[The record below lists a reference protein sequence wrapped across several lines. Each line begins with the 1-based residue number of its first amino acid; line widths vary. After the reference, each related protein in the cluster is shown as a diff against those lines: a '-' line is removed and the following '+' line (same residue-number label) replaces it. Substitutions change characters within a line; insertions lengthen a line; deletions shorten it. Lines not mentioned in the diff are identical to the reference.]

1 MGPRINYNFTGLE
14 RAMKHLRDGQTR
26 TALPEIQRELN
37 KFFKDS
43 TCTQVLYTKNTD
55 KLFFGMTTYCV
66 INAVDVDKIVNDD
79 QPMRIDR
86 YYVEIDSK
94 LLELGLT
101 SRELTAFILH
111 EVGHVV
117 NDSTPI
123 EEVRK
128 SIDKYLVEN
137 DMTLDLQ
144 KSRDLNYLLS
154 FAIRDT
160 IRKTTSIFSRGDDE
174 ILADEFVFRCGYGED
189 LESGFRKVTSSAL
202 DINRDVSNKFIT
214 LQWALRIFSDIG
226 IHRLGAIKVLNRIAQ
241 LSGSE
246 VEKREAKDCVKHLK
260 SVDPV
265 AFAESAI
272 LLNEGDKGLVSRLRR
287 GGLKGI
293 EEDVY
298 EYQMRIRNVDTE
310 DEAIVLM
317 RQLNTRMSVLDD
329 YLYNSENLDPKER
342 SRWEKLLNKYDI
354 LREELAKKA
363 VYNHKQYGLWLDY
376 NYADAMEGNKDPYY
390 R

>member
-14 RAMKHLRDGQTR
+14 QSMKHLRDGQTNR
-26 TALPEIQRELN
+26 ALPEIKRELN

-43 TCTQVLYTKNTD
+43 ECTQVLFTKNTD
-55 KLFFGMTTYCV
+55 KLFFGMTTYC
-66 INAVDVDKIVNDD
+66 IMSPERISNIIEDD
-79 QPMRIDR
+79 QPIRVDR
-86 YYVEIDSK
+86 YYIEIDSK
-94 LLELGLT
+94 LLEIGLT

-117 NDSTPI
+117 NDSTPV

-128 SIDKYLVEN
+128 AIDKYLAEN
-137 DMTLDLQ
+137 NMVLDLK

-160 IRKTTSIFSRGDDE
+160 IRKTTSIFSRGDQE

-214 LQWALRIFSDIG
+214 LQWALRIYSDIG
-226 IHRLGAIKVLNRIAQ
+226 IHRLGAIKVLNRIVQ

-246 VEKREAKDCVKHLK
+246 IEKKEVKDTIKHLK
-260 SVDPV
+260 SVDPSTL
-265 AFAESAI
+265 AESAYI
-272 LLNEGDKGLVSRLRR
+272 EESNKGLVARIRR

-293 EEDVY
+293 EEDIY
-298 EYQMRIRNVDTE
+298 EYQMRIRNIETE

-329 YLYNSENLDPKER
+329 YLYNSENLDPRER
-342 SRWEKLLNKYDI
+342 ERWEKLLHKYDI
-354 LREELAKKA
+354 LREELSKKT

-376 NYADAMEGNKDPYY
+376 NYASAIEGNSDPYY